1 MKHLFTW
8 WPKTTTNEPVKGYEK
23 KTHTAL
29 CCCVASNPTSLIF
42 YFTVFCAV
50 SKMLREKKNMDPT
63 KQKIIPPP
71 ASGSARKIATIMD
84 FSVKAPSK
92 VDCKV
97 WIIVIFCNAK
107 EPRLNSVLQGRACL
121 WWCVAKGE
129 VKKYLWNTCNWRR
142 LEKIF
147 HVMVSQYQ
155 SKVHYGEQK

>member
-1 MKHLFTW
+1 MK
-8 WPKTTTNEPVKGYEK
+8 K
-23 KTHTAL
+23 KHTQR
-29 CCCVASNPTSLIF
+29 CVAVLHPTSLIF

-97 WIIVIFCNAK
+97 
-107 EPRLNSVLQGRACL
+107 
-121 WWCVAKGE
+121 
-129 VKKYLWNTCNWRR
+129 
-142 LEKIF
+142 
-147 HVMVSQYQ
+147 
-155 SKVHYGEQK
+155 